1 MSRGFHSSL
10 AALALLALA
19 PAAPARGEARPA
31 IDRLMDELAAV
42 HRFTEVAV
50 SPDGARVAWV
60 EALQESTGA
69 ASPVSAI
76 SVLDLGSPGAAAR
89 RITAGGQKAA
99 GAQKTAGAQKEAGPF
114 VEHDL
119 AWSPDGSRLA
129 FLSDQEKGGQLQ
141 LYVAAAGGGEVRK
154 LTSLDGAV
162 SEPRWSPD
170 GTALALLVVE
180 GSARVAGP
188 LEPGAAAVGVI
199 EEQVLERRI
208 AIVEMAS
215 GRVRLV
221 SPADLYVYEY
231 DWSPD
236 GKSFAATAAHGSG
249 DNNWYIAQL
258 YTMPAAAGE
267 AVAAKSIFKPPLQ
280 IASPRWSPD
289 GKSIAFIAGL
299 MSDEPIVG
307 GDVFLVA
314 ATGGEPRN
322 LTPELQGSANFLAW
336 LPSGQILVTEF
347 ADGGSGIVRVDPASG
362 RMATLWTG
370 PESIAARGGSFGQN
384 LSPSRDGTVTALIRQ
399 SLADPP
405 EVWAGAIG
413 AWKPLT
419 RANAAVR
426 PAWGEARSLHW
437 PSDGRTIQ
445 GWLLYPRDYNPEARY
460 PLVVAVHGGPAWAR
474 TPAWPEPDFDAALLA
489 SQGYFVLFPNPRGSL
504 GWGEAFTRAN
514 VKDFGYG
521 DFRDIMLGVDQV
533 LKQFPVDSQRI
544 GITGWSYGGF
554 MTMWAVTQTNRFRA
568 AVAGA
573 GLSNWQSYTG
583 ENGIS
588 EWMVPYF
595 GATVYQNP
603 AVYARSSPINF
614 ITRART
620 PTLVV
625 VGERDVECP
634 APQSYEF
641 WRGLQRAG
649 APTQLVV
656 YANEGH
662 GFNDPAHQRD
672 VGART
677 LQWFNRY
684 LAAEATP

>member
-1 MSRGFHSSL
+1 MIVPPVSLRPPETASMPTSFHFGLGAARHALLIAGLFASPPAAYASEPVPAPRTAPSSAVRRFSDVTLSPNGDYLAWIGPRGDQAGSKTTDGLVVVDLRHPSQRRVLAIPGAEPGSAHDLTWSRDSRSL
-10 AALALLALA
+10 AFLGTTRSGAVPALYVAT
-19 PAAPARGEARPA
+19 PTAATARLVAR
-31 IDRLMDELAAV
+31 LGG
-42 HRFTEVAV
+42 AV
-50 SPDGARVAWV
+50 SRPR
-60 EALQESTGA
+60 
-69 ASPVSAI
+69 
-76 SVLDLGSPGAAAR
+76 
-89 RITAGGQKAA
+89 
-99 GAQKTAGAQKEAGPF
+99 F
-114 VEHDL
+114 
-119 AWSPDGSRLA
+119 SPDGS
-129 FLSDQEKGGQLQ
+129 Q
-141 LYVAAAGGGEVRK
+141 
-154 LTSLDGAV
+154 
-162 SEPRWSPD
+162 
-170 GTALALLVVE
+170 LALLYSSPAE
-180 GSARVAGP
+180 QANGP
-188 LEPGAAAVGVI
+188 LDAAPRDTGAI
-199 EEQVLERRI
+199 DTRI
-208 AIVEMAS
+208 DRQHLAIVPAS
-215 GRVRLV
+215 GGALRQITA
-221 SPADLYVYEY
+221 ADLYVYEFDWAPDGKQLVLSAAEGSGNNNWWVARLY
-231 DWSPD
+231 AVTLSGEVREIARPATQIAQPSWSPD
-236 GKSFAATAAHGSG
+236 GS
-249 DNNWYIAQL
+249 
-258 YTMPAAAGE
+258 
-267 AVAAKSIFKPPLQ
+267 
-280 IASPRWSPD
+280 
-289 GKSIAFIAGL
+289 SIAYVGGL
-299 MSDEPIVG
+299 MSDQG
-307 GDVFLVA
+307 
-314 ATGGEPRN
+314 ATGGDLWMVPAAGGKPKN
-322 LTPELQGSANFLAW
+322 LTAGARTSVASFVWKSDSRALIAAAWAGGGSAITEVDAQKGGMRQLWSADEW
-336 LPSGQILVTEF
+336 VTTGSGSWVPTF
-347 ADGGSGIVRVDPASG
+347 SAAADGQTVAAVREAFE
-362 RMATLWTG
+362 RA
-370 PESIAARGGSFGQN
+370 PEI
-384 LSPSRDGTVTALIRQ
+384 
-399 SLADPP
+399 
-405 EVWAGAIG
+405 WAGPVG
-413 AWKPLT
+413 NWSQVT
-419 RANAAVR
+419 RANDGAR
-426 PAWGEARSLHW
+426 PAVGKASSLTW
-437 PSDGRTIQ
+437 QSDSFQVQGGLIHPKDEQPGRT
-445 GWLLYPRDYNPEARY
+445 Y
-460 PLVVAVHGGPAWAR
+460 PLIVEVHGGPAYA
-474 TPAWPEPDFDAALLA
+474 TGPAWTSAGSQLSTFSNAGYYVLL
-489 SQGYFVLFPNPRGSL
+489 PNPRGSF
-504 GWGEAFTRAN
+504 GQGESFTRAN